1 MKYKEA
7 YEKLKTECER
17 LKRENAELKRRL
29 SVFDHSIA
37 RQNAEDT
44 TEEENGQ
51 ATFTQETPDTR
62 DEAVLSQTADAVL
75 QSVTVTKFSSP
86 QEKIELFMSLFR
98 GRTDLYA
105 KRWYSEKSGKSGY
118 QPVCANE
125 WNRWLCDKRN
135 MKCGDCKNRKFAP
148 LTQTAVYKHL
158 EGNSANGTDTIGIYP
173 LTQDDCCYFLAMDF
187 DGSGWKDDIAAVRE
201 VCAKHNVPVVAE
213 RSRSGQGGHLWFF
226 FTEKTKAATA
236 RKFGTLILNG
246 AMQLRH
252 SIALS
257 AYDRVFPNQDFMP
270 KGGFGNLI
278 ALPLQGRA
286 RVQNNS
292 VFVDEHFIAYTDQW
306 SVLSCVQ
313 KIDEVSLHHYIG
325 ALMQYSEPTALPPD
339 KQDKR
344 APLKTD
350 NRLSKEDFP
359 TNVTIVLSDMLH
371 IEKAGVSERALFA
384 LKRLGVYAN
393 PEYYKA
399 QKMRLPLYNKPRF
412 ICAYAETDR
421 DVLLPRG
428 RFDRLRTLLKEAGAN
443 FVFTDARNAGEQLDV
458 SFNGTLREEQSRAF
472 TALNARDIGV
482 LSATTAFGK
491 TVVGARMIA
500 EKKRSTLVLVH
511 TSALL
516 NQWKDALTKFLSFG
530 YGLPVPP
537 KTRGRKKEPSYIGQ
551 LGATKNTL
559 NGKLDIVIMQS
570 LCGKE
575 EVKPIVKNYGLVIVD
590 ECHHV
595 PASTFERVMQAV
607 NAKYVYGLTATP
619 VRADGRQESI
629 FMQCG
634 DIVYKIDAKEQAQK
648 QLFEHFTVPR
658 FTDFRMP
665 LMADGG
671 LRTLNQILA
680 QLSVAK
686 NRNKM
691 IIDDTVKAV
700 NGGRTPIVLTER
712 TEHARLITDE
722 LERQGVKVFLLI
734 GKESAKVK
742 REKLAALAA
751 TNKTEKFALVAIGKY
766 VGEGFDFARLDT
778 LFLAMPISW
787 KGKLAQYAG
796 RLHRDYA
803 GKSEV
808 IIYDYVDLNVAMLE
822 NMYHRRL
829 AGYKEIGYEIRP
841 DIKSAKRGILY
852 DKNDFKRVF
861 DDDVAAA
868 CKSVFIVSP
877 VLVSGRVTSFLKMYG
892 AMSAKPDMTV
902 ITRFPCDEKAERQI
916 ERLQAAGIH
925 VLQQEE
931 LHLRCAVIDDLL
943 VWYGSIHPLGFA
955 AETDNILR
963 FDSKE
968 IASML
973 LTIHS

>member
-1 MKYKEA
+1 MRYKEA
-7 YEKLKTECER
+7 FEKLKTECER
-17 LKRENAELKRRL
+17 LKRENAELRQQLETYL
-29 SVFDHSIA
+29 SSESPRESIA
-37 RQNAEDT
+37 ENPEISELAPILSAADIAQNK
-44 TEEENGQ
+44 
-51 ATFTQETPDTR
+51 
-62 DEAVLSQTADAVL
+62 EAVVIDPSEDFSIA
-75 QSVTVTKFSSP
+75 SVTKSSSP

-105 KRWYSEKSGKSGY
+105 KRWYSDKSGKSGY
-118 QPVCANE
+118 QPVCLNE
-125 WNRWLCDKRN
+125 WNKWHCDKRKT
-135 MKCGDCKNRKFAP
+135 KCADCKNRKFAP

-158 EGNSANGTDTIGIYP
+158 EGKSANGTDTIGIYP

-187 DGSGWKDDIAAVRE
+187 DGAGWQADIAAVRE
-201 VCAKHNVPVVAE
+201 VCEKHSIPFLAE
-213 RSRSGQGGHLWFF
+213 RSRSGRGGHVWFF
-226 FTEKTKAATA
+226 FAEKTKAATA
-236 RKFGTLILNG
+236 RKFGAPILNG
-246 AMQLRH
+246 AMRLRH

-257 AYDRVFPNQDFMP
+257 AYDRLFPNQDIMP

-286 RVQNNS
+286 RSENNS
-292 VFVDEHFIAYTDQW
+292 VFVDENFIAYPDQW
-306 SVLSCVQ
+306 RVLSCVR
-313 KIDEVSLHHYIG
+313 KISKDALHNYLSEL
-325 ALMQYSEPTALPPD
+325 AQYAEPID
-339 KQDKR
+339 ISQVENKR
-344 APLKTD
+344 APTKNEDKLTE
-350 NRLSKEDFP
+350 RDFP
-359 TNVTIVLSDMLH
+359 PLVTIAVSNMLR
-371 IEKAGVSERALFA
+371 IEKAGISERALFA

-393 PEYYKA
+393 PDYYKA

-412 ICAYAETDR
+412 ICAYEETDT
-421 DVLLPRG
+421 DISLPRG
-428 RFDRLRTLLKEAGAN
+428 RLDRLRTLLKEAGVN
-443 FVFTDARNAGEQLDV
+443 FVFVDERNPGEPLDV
-458 SFNGTLREEQSRAF
+458 SFLGTLREEQNRAF
-472 TALNARDIGV
+472 SALMSREIGV

-491 TVVGARMIA
+491 TVVGARIIA

-516 NQWKDALTKFLSFG
+516 NQWKEALTKFLSFG
-530 YGLPVPP
+530 YDLPEPP
-537 KTRGRKKEPSYIGQ
+537 KTRGRRKEPSYIGQ

-559 NGKLDIVIMQS
+559 NGKLDIAIMQS
-570 LCGKE
+570 LCGKDG
-575 EVKPIVKNYGLVIVD
+575 VKSIVKNYGLVIVD

-634 DIVYKIDAKEQAQK
+634 EILYSVNAKEQAQK

-671 LRTLNQILA
+671 LRTLNQILSE
-680 QLSVAK
+680 LSIAK
-686 NRNKM
+686 NRNRM
-691 IIDDTVKAV
+691 IIDDVVKAV
-700 NGGRTPIVLTER
+700 DGGRTPIVLTER

-722 LERQGVKVFLLI
+722 LERCGIKVFLLI
-734 GKESAKVK
+734 GKESAKLK
-742 REKLAALAA
+742 REKLTTLAA
-751 TNKTEKFALVAIGKY
+751 TNKTEKFVVVAIGKY

-822 NMYHRRL
+822 NMYYRRL
-829 AGYKEIGYEIRP
+829 TGYKEIGYEIRP
-841 DIKSAKRGILY
+841 DAKSAKRGILY

-868 CKSVFIVSP
+868 KKGIFIVSP
-877 VLVSGRVTSFLKMYG
+877 VLVMGRVTRFLKIYD
-892 AMSAKPDMTV
+892 AMPEKPNVTV
-902 ITRFPCDEKAERQI
+902 VTRFPRDEKAERQI
-916 ERLQAAGIH
+916 ERLQAAGIQ
-925 VLQQEE
+925 VIMRDD
-931 LHLRCAVIDDLL
+931 LHLRCAVLDGLL

-955 AETDNILR
+955 ADTDNILR

-973 LTIHS
+973 QTSD